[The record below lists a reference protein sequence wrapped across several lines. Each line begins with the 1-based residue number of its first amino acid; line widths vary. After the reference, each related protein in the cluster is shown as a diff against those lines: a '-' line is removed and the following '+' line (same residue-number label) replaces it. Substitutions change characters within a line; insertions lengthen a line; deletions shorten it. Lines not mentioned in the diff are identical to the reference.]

1 MKMMMVNRLIF
12 FTKKTNYLNFLK
24 DDDDDDDLF
33 GLGSDDDDDDGI
45 FGGEKIKRRKI
56 FNINFS
62 FIRR

>member
-12 FTKKTNYLNFLK
+12 LTKKTNYLNFLK

-45 FGGEKIKRRKI
+45 FGGEKIKKT
-56 FNINFS
+56 
-62 FIRR
+62 